1 MWDQVW
7 LVGARESHVR
17 AIEAGKW
24 VGFSCSRTSADRGSK
39 VRLQE
44 ALATSERAVIDAL
57 SASQD
62 ETNALDLLLHE
73 TQHHGQLI
81 RFVYALELE
90 FPQSWHSRWNV

>member
-1 MWDQVW
+1 M
-7 LVGARESHVR
+7 
-17 AIEAGKW
+17 
-24 VGFSCSRTSADRGSK
+24 
-39 VRLQE
+39 
-44 ALATSERAVIDAL
+44 IDAL